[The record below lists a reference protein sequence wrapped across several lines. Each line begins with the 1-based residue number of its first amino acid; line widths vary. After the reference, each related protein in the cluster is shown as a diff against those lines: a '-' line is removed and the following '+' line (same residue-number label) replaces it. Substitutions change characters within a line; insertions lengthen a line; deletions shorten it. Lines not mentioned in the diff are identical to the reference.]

1 MMYQLPIQARLRH
14 WLIRSQ
20 WRRWWFPGFCALP
33 YLASLMWLVVRQQLW
48 IAQVM
53 MAPLLMGLALSLL
66 TLWLA
71 RQEFRSH
78 WSR

>member
-1 MMYQLPIQARLRH
+1 
-14 WLIRSQ
+14 
-20 WRRWWFPGFCALP
+20 
-33 YLASLMWLVVRQQLW
+33 MWLVVRQQLW